1 MAEREKFETIDE
13 YIGTFPENVQ
23 LILQEIR
30 KVMKENA
37 PDAEDLISYQ
47 IPAFKYYGMLIY
59 YSAYQKHVSV
69 STAPFKVFEVF
80 EKELSPYKRS
90 KSTVQFPLDQP
101 VPYQLIGE
109 MTKFRVKENKEIA
122 EAKAAKKK
130 K

>member
-1 MAEREKFETIDE
+1 MAEREKFETVDE

-30 KVMKENA
+30 NVMKENA
-37 PDAEDLISYQ
+37 PDAEELISYQ

-109 MTKFRVKENKEIA
+109 MTRFRVQENREIA
-122 EAKAAKKK
+122 EIKSEEKKK
-130 K
+130 

>member
-1 MAEREKFETIDE
+1 
-13 YIGTFPENVQ
+13 
-23 LILQEIR
+23 
-30 KVMKENA
+30 MKENA
-37 PDAEDLISYQ
+37 PDAEELISYQ
-47 IPAFKYYGMLIY
+47 IPAFKYHGMLIY

-80 EKELSPYKRS
+80 EKELSPYKLS

-122 EAKAAKKK
+122 ETKAAKKK

>member
-1 MAEREKFETIDE
+1 MGERERFETVDAYID
-13 YIGTFPENVQ
+13 TFPESVQ
-23 LILQEIR
+23 SILQEIR

-37 PDAEDLISYQ
+37 PEAEELISYQ
-47 IPAFKYYGMLIY
+47 IPAFKYHGMLIY

-80 EKELSPYKRS
+80 QKELSAYKRS

-109 MTKFRVKENKEIA
+109 MIKFRVKENREIA
-122 EAKAAKKK
+122 ETKAGKKK

>member
-1 MAEREKFETIDE
+1 MAEREKFETVDE
-13 YIGTFPENVQ
+13 YIGTFPENIQ
-23 LILQEIR
+23 AMLQEIR

-37 PDAEDLISYQ
+37 PDAEELISYQ
-47 IPAFKYYGMLIY
+47 IPAFKYHGMLIY

-122 EAKAAKKK
+122 EAKATKKK

>member
-1 MAEREKFETIDE
+1 MGERERFETVDAYID
-13 YIGTFPENVQ
+13 TFPENVQ
-23 LILQEIR
+23 IILQEIR

-37 PDAEDLISYQ
+37 PEAEELISYQ
-47 IPAFKYYGMLIY
+47 IPAFKYHGMLIY

-69 STAPFKVFEVF
+69 STAPFIVFEIF
-80 EKELSPYKRS
+80 EKELSAYKRS

>member
-1 MAEREKFETIDE
+1 MAEREKFETVDA

-23 LILQEIR
+23 VILQEIR

-37 PDAEDLISYQ
+37 PDAEELISYQ
-47 IPAFKYYGMLIY
+47 IPAFKYHGMLIY

-80 EKELSPYKRS
+80 EKELSPYKLS

-122 EAKAAKKK
+122 ETKAAKEKK
-130 K
+130 

>member
-1 MAEREKFETIDE
+1 MAEREKFETIDG

-37 PDAEDLISYQ
+37 PDAEELISYQ
-47 IPAFKYYGMLIY
+47 IPAFRYYGMLIY

-101 VPYQLIGE
+101 VPYQLIAE

-122 EAKAAKKK
+122 EAKATKKK

>member
-1 MAEREKFETIDE
+1 MAEREKFETVDE
-13 YIGTFPENVQ
+13 YIATFPENAQ

-37 PDAEDLISYQ
+37 PGAEELISYN
-47 IPAFKYYGMLIY
+47 IPAFKYRGMLIY
-59 YSAYQKHVSV
+59 YSGYQKHVSV

-80 EKELSPYKRS
+80 EKELSAYKRS
-90 KSTVQFPLDQP
+90 KSTVQFPLYQP

-109 MTKFRVKENKEIA
+109 MTRFRVKENREIA

>member
-1 MAEREKFETIDE
+1 MAEREKFETVDA

-23 LILQEIR
+23 VILQEIR

-37 PDAEDLISYQ
+37 SDAEELISYQ
-47 IPAFKYYGMLIY
+47 IPAFKYHGMLIY

-69 STAPFKVFEVF
+69 STAPFTVFEVF
-80 EKELSPYKRS
+80 EKELSPYKLS

-122 EAKAAKKK
+122 ETKAAKKK

>member
-109 MTKFRVKENKEIA
+109 MTKFSVKENKEIA